1 MLCSSE
7 NIESLERMELDAE
20 KMQGILQT
28 IDNEWDAKVAR
39 VLLAAN
45 RSRSEINKLGIDP
58 DNIRSYTAKVVP
70 FSYFPTFLFIV
81 RYF

>member
-45 RSRSEINKLGIDP
+45 
-58 DNIRSYTAKVVP
+58 
-70 FSYFPTFLFIV
+70 
-81 RYF
+81 